1 MALKKILG
9 LRCSVKRAPGLES
22 IFEKTKTKT
31 KHIDMIENIQ
41 KRATKQLPGME
52 ELPYEERF

>member
-22 IFEKTKTKT
+22 IFEKTKT